1 MRCWPFTLDIW
12 YISFFDKVRIRV
24 RICVYLNENSG
35 KKAADKDKIFRQL
48 FMYLNEKKGGELII
62 SYQLEYYEK
71 NLVNKSI

>member
-1 MRCWPFTLDIW
+1 ME
-12 YISFFDKVRIRV
+12 IRV
-24 RICVYLNENSG
+24 

-71 NLVNKSI
+71 NLVSVFVWQLSLTVYG